1 MVFFLSPLGSLAGLL
16 PIAGGQTESQRVN
29 PKAAL
34 QRLEYTMITRL
45 KHLLIVLGIGSVL
58 TLGST
63 GCNTAHGFGKDLEK
77 AGDKIQEGTK

>member
-1 MVFFLSPLGSLAGLL
+1 MSSLRPPPGASFT
-16 PIAGGQTESQRVN
+16 I
-29 PKAAL
+29 
-34 QRLEYTMITRL
+34 MITRL
-45 KHLLIVLGIGSVL
+45 KHLLIALGIGSVL